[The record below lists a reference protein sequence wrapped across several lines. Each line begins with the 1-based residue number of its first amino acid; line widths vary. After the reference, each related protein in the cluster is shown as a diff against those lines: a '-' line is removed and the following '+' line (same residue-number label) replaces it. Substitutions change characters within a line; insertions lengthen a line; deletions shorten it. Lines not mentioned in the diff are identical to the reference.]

1 MVKKINKFNILYF
14 RNFFVKG
21 NQRTLRAKKNILVS
35 FISKVASILISF
47 LIVPL
52 TLGYVGKVEYGI
64 WMTISSII
72 HWFAFFDI
80 GLGNGLRN
88 KLAEALAKGE
98 KETARIYISST
109 FALIASIASLMFIG
123 FFIAAN
129 FISWNSALNTDV
141 VPNNELFNIVVT
153 VFFFFCI
160 GFVMKILSSILQ
172 AMQKYAINNIL
183 AVIAQ
188 LLGLIAIF
196 ILVKT
201 TNGSLFYLCLVYGSK
216 SAIVFLLASFFLF
229 SSSLKDL
236 RPRIRYIN
244 IKKAIP
250 LMNLGIWF
258 FINQILYL
266 ITTQISVILVVQF
279 FGPEEVT
286 IFNLAKRYM
295 SIAPMLYVMVL
306 TPFLSAFT
314 EAYTKKEYGWIKSTI
329 RQINYIWIIS
339 SIGILVL
346 MFSYKLFFLFWVG
359 DEIIVPT
366 LLIITLGVSSI
377 LGTWSSTFTLFLNGI
392 GKIKLQFYVGIIWAT
407 LYIPLTYFF
416 YKLNFGLSS
425 LVIPQIIYAV
435 VGAFIFT
442 IQYKKVIGKT
452 ATGVWIK

>member
-1 MVKKINKFNILYF
+1 
-14 RNFFVKG
+14 
-21 NQRTLRAKKNILVS
+21 
-35 FISKVASILISF
+35 
-47 LIVPL
+47 
-52 TLGYVGKVEYGI
+52 
-64 WMTISSII
+64 MTISSII